1 MSCLKFIICLESDK
15 SYTERSFPQERIMQ
29 QASVSHPPA
38 RYLFFP
44 LLAALIWSVNM
55 IVTKMSAG
63 LIAPAAIGFYR
74 WALAGALHALRLAG
88 RLGAA
93 RPDLAPLAQAGRAG
107 RPGDGAV
114 PGLAYVAA
122 STTTATNMGIITAM
136 IPLLTIVV
144 SALVLRERPTLMA
157 LLGGLVSLAG
167 LSLLIGEGDP
177 ARLLQVGAN
186 PGDLLMGVAALAYA
200 LYGVLLR
207 LWALPLGP
215 WQSLYAQIAFGTLFL
230 LPTFLLAPPSPLN
243 ADNLPLVLYAG
254 VFPSL
259 FAPFLWIQGV
269 RHLGPNR
276 ASIFL
281 SVMPVVTVAIAATFL
296 GEKPH
301 LFHLV
306 GGAMALAGVMLA
318 QMRAGGPR
326 RRGARRRSRIRPCAN
341 RPETGR
347 SGARG
352 RRAPARVPAYN
363 RRFHS
368 LISDTSPW
376 PNTSTP

>member
-1 MSCLKFIICLESDK
+1 MLCLKFIICLESDK

-74 WALAGALHALRLAG
+74 WRWPARCSRPSPCRAPG
-88 RLGAA
+88 RSAPRSCAIG
-93 RPDLAPLAQAGRAG
+93 PLAVLGGLAMALYQ
-107 RPGDGAV
+107 
-114 PGLAYVAA
+114 GLAYVAA

-207 LWALPLGP
+207 CGRCRWGRGNRCTRR
-215 WQSLYAQIAFGTLFL
+215 S
-230 LPTFLLAPPSPLN
+230 PS
-243 ADNLPLVLYAG
+243 ARCSCCR
-254 VFPSL
+254 PSC
-259 FAPFLWIQGV
+259 W
-269 RHLGPNR
+269 
-276 ASIFL
+276 
-281 SVMPVVTVAIAATFL
+281 
-296 GEKPH
+296 
-301 LFHLV
+301 
-306 GGAMALAGVMLA
+306 
-318 QMRAGGPR
+318 R
-326 RRGARRRSRIRPCAN
+326 RRRRSMPTTCRWCSTPAYSRRCSRRSCGSRACV
-341 RPETGR
+341 TWGR
-347 SGARG
+347 T
-352 RRAPARVPAYN
+352 APA
-363 RRFHS
+363 S
-368 LISDTSPW
+368 S
-376 PNTSTP
+376 